1 MGKKRNETLP
11 NLATETIVQ
20 IFKDLDFHSLHSC
33 ALVNRYLCQV
43 AIPMLW
49 MEPFEN
55 IYKETKPLTGGRSL
69 KNMYLT
75 KSIKKLS
82 LLVDTYINCLP
93 EESKFKLTNA
103 GIVGFY
109 KTKYPNYDYPSFLQS
124 LDIISLFLGCRAW
137 LGIRFKYKLASS
149 VETSLLLHQI
159 RILFFELCKL
169 FMSQSMDI
177 KGLYLI
183 NKKFSEELECGE
195 KCDDHCLKNCLI
207 NRVINPIVN
216 QIPDLP
222 GASKCLTK
230 LECLGTDDNTPIEFL
245 QKISYSCKEIK
256 NLIFAPGFVNI
267 DDKISILSSQNHLKY
282 LILQGYLYDYSPET
296 RQVFEKI
303 FKYLEWL
310 TIDGRYILPIK
321 KLNSFENLVAL
332 EVVSKYQCYNQSYD
346 IFKLLADVEFPKL
359 QYLLVDIGISY
370 FKLWSLIIS
379 KTTNL
384 KKIVLHWNHRLVQD
398 YVGFVDL
405 TSSIINH
412 CPNLIILKMNWIN
425 NYSESINYLL
435 EIFKHCVKLEYF
447 GILNSGIFDED
458 YYLPLLGNNLPPNL
472 RVLKHL
478 NVPIYYSVE
487 SLELFFRSAS
497 NRLNAPLNIDLNLFP
512 GHEHSKIAQD
522 YFFTG
527 LTNPAFTKF
536 DYDKRLDYYRCN
548 LRYFILLF
556 MIDYKICF
564 IPN

>member
-1 MGKKRNETLP
+1 MEKKRNETLP

-55 IYKETKPLTGGRSL
+55 IYKETIPLTGGRSL

-405 TSSIINH
+405 TSR
-412 CPNLIILKMNWIN
+412 
-425 NYSESINYLL
+425 
-435 EIFKHCVKLEYF
+435 
-447 GILNSGIFDED
+447 
-458 YYLPLLGNNLPPNL
+458 NNLPPNL

-548 LRYFILLF
+548 LRYI
-556 MIDYKICF
+556 
-564 IPN
+564 